1 MKIRNLFFFILTL
14 ALLTSC
20 SSVKKGGVSAT
31 KEKMQVAIDL
41 VNVTNDQVRVT
52 VIPPTIITAT
62 TSYQLPKIIPG
73 TYAIADYGRYVTDFS
88 ALDKSGKPLDFIKK
102 DVNTWEISNAGQLG
116 KITYLVNDTYD
127 SEEGQAFSKES
138 TTIFSPAGT
147 NILSGKQFMLNMSG
161 FVGYF
166 GGSTEIPYE
175 VSISHPEGLTGTTA
189 MKDMNK
195 DSKEDLFITP
205 RYAALMDNP
214 VMYAAPDISSFVI
227 DGMTVVLH
235 VYSPVNKNITS
246 QQLTPDLKRMMT
258 AQKKFLGKINDTEK
272 YAILVY
278 ITSNGK
284 DDARGLGALEHNQST
299 TAVFAESMS
308 SDELI
313 HVISHE
319 FFHTLTPL
327 KVHSKEI
334 HYFDFNNPKMSAHL
348 WMYEG
353 FTEYF
358 ANLFQVNQ
366 GLITEDEFYALMS
379 EKERYAKANYP
390 KDISFT
396 EMSKNVLEPEMK
408 EIYPN
413 VYQKGALMAM
423 CIDLIIRDKSN
434 GNKGLRDMMGELS
447 EMYGPTKPF
456 DDAELIPVV
465 TKITYPEVG
474 DFLQKYVVKGEPLDY
489 AQYLKLAGVDRVN
502 LKIPVDI
509 ALVVDMMPF
518 IKIDQ
523 TKMEV
528 IAVDPDKKNELYK
541 ALGVQNN
548 DVLVAV
554 NGKKLDASD
563 VASVLTPFFKL
574 KEGNDMKISVNR
586 NGSLQELSGK
596 IKLNYVNAQGYQ
608 FTDPS
613 KSNIKEAWLKN

>member
-1 MKIRNLFFFILTL
+1 MKIRNLFLFLFIL

-20 SSVKKGGVSAT
+20 SSVKQGTGSAT
-31 KEKMQVAIDL
+31 SEKMQVAIDL

-52 VIPPTIITAT
+52 VIPPAIKTTT

-73 TYAIADYGRYVTDFS
+73 TYAIADYGRYITDFS

-189 MKDMNK
+189 MTDMNK
-195 DSKEDLFITP
+195 NSKEDLFITP
-205 RYAALMDNP
+205 RYAALMDSP

-299 TAVFAESMS
+299 TAVFAETMS

-334 HYFDFNNPKMSAHL
+334 HYFDFNDPKMSAHL

-379 EKERYAKANYP
+379 EKERYAIANYP

-396 EMSKNVLEPEMK
+396 EMSKNILEPEMK

-423 CIDLIIRDKSN
+423 CIDLIIRDKSK
-434 GNKGLRDMMGELS
+434 GKRGLRDMMGELS

-502 LKIPVDI
+502 LKVPVDI
-509 ALVVDMMPF
+509 ALVVDMVPF

-541 ALGVQNN
+541 ALGIQNN

-563 VASVLTPFFKL
+563 VTSVLTPFFKL
-574 KEGNDMKISVNR
+574 KVGNDMKISVNR
-586 NGSLQELSGK
+586 NGSVQELSGK
-596 IKLNYVNAQGYQ
+596 IKLNYVDAQGYQ
-608 FTDPS
+608 FADPS

>member
-195 DSKEDLFITP
+195 NSKEDLFITP

>member
-1 MKIRNLFFFILTL
+1 
-14 ALLTSC
+14 
-20 SSVKKGGVSAT
+20 
-31 KEKMQVAIDL
+31 
-41 VNVTNDQVRVT
+41 
-52 VIPPTIITAT
+52 
-62 TSYQLPKIIPG
+62 
-73 TYAIADYGRYVTDFS
+73 
-88 ALDKSGKPLDFIKK
+88 
-102 DVNTWEISNAGQLG
+102 
-116 KITYLVNDTYD
+116 
-127 SEEGQAFSKES
+127 
-138 TTIFSPAGT
+138 
-147 NILSGKQFMLNMSG
+147 
-161 FVGYF
+161 
-166 GGSTEIPYE
+166 
-175 VSISHPEGLTGTTA
+175 
-189 MKDMNK
+189 
-195 DSKEDLFITP
+195 
-205 RYAALMDNP
+205 
-214 VMYAAPDISSFVI
+214 
-227 DGMTVVLH
+227 
-235 VYSPVNKNITS
+235 
-246 QQLTPDLKRMMT
+246 MMT

-284 DDARGLGALEHNQST
+284 DDARGMGALEHNQST
-299 TAVFAESMS
+299 TAVFAETMS

-379 EKERYAKANYP
+379 EKERYAIANYP

-396 EMSKNVLEPEMK
+396 EMSKNILEPEMK

-434 GNKGLRDMMGELS
+434 GKRGLRDMMGELS

-502 LKIPVDI
+502 LKVPVDI

-586 NGSLQELSGK
+586 NGSVQELSGK
-596 IKLNYVNAQGYQ
+596 IKLNYVDAQGYQ
-608 FTDPS
+608 FVDPS
-613 KSNIKEAWLKN
+613 KSHIKEAWLKN